1 MKINQIKNVV
11 LPLLLL
17 FCLIGCSEDKAP
29 QTYPPTLVTNSAAEL
44 TRFEALLSGSV
55 VPHAN
60 SVVKAE
66 VFFLFAKGNTLVDAE
81 EFTATPDNTTEG
93 RYVCTIDGLT
103 PGNEYCYSI
112 CARSGGSIAKGEVI
126 KFETLSST
134 APVPAATIATNINE
148 NGALLSSDIT
158 DNGGQNVTQRG
169 LLTKFIRKVCRS
181 QPRLTKPGP
190 SAWKPKLSVS
200 RFPTCKPKPSTS
212 SELSPST
219 RREPDMERPSLS
231 QPKS

>member
-17 FCLIGCSEDKAP
+17 FCLIGCSEDKEP

-158 DNGGQNVTQRG
+158 DNGGQNVT
-169 LLTKFIRKVCRS
+169 FS
-181 QPRLTKPGP
+181 
-190 SAWKPKLSVS
+190 
-200 RFPTCKPKPSTS
+200 F
-212 SELSPST
+212 
-219 RREPDMERPSLS
+219 
-231 QPKS
+231 

>member
-17 FCLIGCSEDKAP
+17 FCLIGCSEDKEP

-169 LLTKFIRKVCRS
+169 FVCRS

>member
-17 FCLIGCSEDKAP
+17 FCLIGCSEDKEP

-158 DNGGQNVTQRG
+158 DSPYPVPA
-169 LLTKFIRKVCRS
+169 LLMAKALTMYLVLACRS
-181 QPRLTKPGP
+181 EIWTLKVSASRLTDRVLSDVVGSGIP
-190 SAWKPKLSVS
+190 S
-200 RFPTCKPKPSTS
+200 
-212 SELSPST
+212 
-219 RREPDMERPSLS
+219 
-231 QPKS
+231 